1 MSQVGTNPLQTHQD
15 GRLAKHP
22 ALSRPLYA
30 FDLPPALH
38 NSLRLRSRI
47 EETEASQLLAPT
59 VSESP
64 SPAPQE
70 LQTHDAGHPRT
81 PSQLRVPPC
90 SLCPSCPSF
99 ASVTA
104 QRAHFRSDWHR
115 YNVQLNVQN
124 ASLLVSEQVFEK
136 LSEEVESASEL
147 ESDEDAHQ
155 SQSSAVKTDIV
166 TKILARTS
174 LSAGS
179 RPSPDNA
186 EESTEAHDSNTL
198 DAMQLRAPLLWFVSK
213 DTASDADKLHQ
224 TQLGFHRNAF
234 PDPGTPS
241 APALSGTSSIADWY
255 AACITSMQAGRITRK
270 GSKQSAWKGK
280 RVKSKEVQEAAKSVM
295 MTVLDGQGFIPGLST
310 AVKSETAG
318 SSDEEAAFSSG
329 SDNDESSDETMSA
342 STISR
347 NPIADPPLRM
357 WTVLLLGGGHFAA
370 SVIALNP
377 HVTTY
382 SGKQRGGNNA
392 PREDR
397 SLILLAHKA
406 FHRYTTRR
414 KQGGGQAAQDATGRF
429 AKSAGAQLRRYNE
442 AALGDD
448 IRDLLDSPGWR
459 ELVSRSEKIWIRAG
473 ARAARGLLWSWEGA
487 KASRG
492 SPLEAARTDGRL
504 GSLPFP
510 TRRPTIGETVRCFL
524 ELAKVKVEHKS
535 AEQLA
540 AEEQEA
546 LERINQKSRKEAE
559 ARRREEKARERATAL
574 EKSRAEKSAK
584 PVRLSEEEQTER
596 SKWNRLVKMI
606 RKNRSEA
613 AITFLSKNE
622 QDLLGGNI
630 DARFP
635 DWLLEQEANEAGS
648 SAPASRLIPG
658 TLLQL
663 AAEAGSETVLRY
675 LLEDKRANPTLAAE
689 RLGELRKRFTEASEA
704 DQPEDT
710 LVEPPHRA
718 AYDLCS
724 TKEVRNV
731 FRRMMAEHADWFD
744 WGGMSSGGARVPS
757 ALTEEM
763 QDSQSAKQKD
773 RRAVMR
779 EKARERASKAA
790 EKSASNASASAEEQA
805 ESAAQQQ
812 QQKSTHHTTNRLGG
826 SNTAPRALLQQR
838 DEQQGL
844 TPEMRARIEREKRAR
859 AAEERMKALMN
870 K

>member
-1 MSQVGTNPLQTHQD
+1 MSQPDSASVNGQQD
-15 GRLAKHP
+15 ARPAKHP

-30 FDLPPALH
+30 FDLPAALH
-38 NSLRLRSRI
+38 TSLRLRSRV
-47 EETEASQLLAPT
+47 EETEASQLLQQSVPQSQSVASRDSR
-59 VSESP
+59 SEETG
-64 SPAPQE
+64 Q
-70 LQTHDAGHPRT
+70 PRN

-90 SLCPSCPSF
+90 SLCPSCSPF
-99 ASVTA
+99 PSVTA

-124 ASLLVSEQVFEK
+124 TSLLVSEQAFEK
-136 LSEEVESASEL
+136 LSEEVESASEI
-147 ESDEDAHQ
+147 ESDEDSHQ
-155 SQSSAVKTDIV
+155 SESSTLKTDLV
-166 TKILARTS
+166 SKILARTS
-174 LSAGS
+174 LNAGNRHSA
-179 RPSPDNA
+179 DIA
-186 EESTEAHDSNTL
+186 DDATEADAADSL
-198 DAMQLRAPLLWFVSK
+198 DALQLRAPLLWFVSK

-234 PDPGTPS
+234 PDPGTPA
-241 APALSGTSSIADWY
+241 APTTSSSSTAADWY
-255 AACITSMQAGRITRK
+255 AASIASMQAGRITRK

-280 RVKSKEVQEAAKSVM
+280 RIKSKEVQEAAKSLM
-295 MTVLDGQGFIPGLST
+295 MTVLDGEGFIRGLST
-310 AVKSETAG
+310 AVESETAG
-318 SSDEEAAFSSG
+318 SSDEDAGFSSA
-329 SDNDESSDETMSA
+329 SEDEESSDETMSA

-347 NPIADPPLRM
+347 NPNADPPLRM

-382 SGKQRGGNNA
+382 SGKQRGGTNA

-448 IRDLLDSPGWR
+448 VRGLLDSPGWR

-473 ARAARGLLWSWEGA
+473 ARAARGLLWSWEGS

-535 AEQLA
+535 DEQLA
-540 AEEQEA
+540 AEEQDA
-546 LERINQKSRKEAE
+546 LEQINQKSRKEAE

-574 EKSRAEKSAK
+574 EKSRTEKSAK
-584 PVRLSEEEQTER
+584 FAPLTEQEQAER
-596 SKWNRLVKMI
+596 SRWGRLVEMI

-613 AITFLSKNE
+613 LTTFLSKNE
-622 QDLLGGNI
+622 QDMLGGSI
-630 DARFP
+630 DSPLP
-635 DWLLEQEANEAGS
+635 DWLLERDVNEAGA
-648 SAPASRLIPG
+648 SAPASKLIPT

-663 AAEAGSETVLRY
+663 AAESGSDVVARY
-675 LLEDKRANPTLAAE
+675 LLEDKRADPTLAAE
-689 RLGELRKRFTEASEA
+689 RLGELRKRFSDA
-704 DQPEDT
+704 DGAHQPEDASA
-710 LVEPPHRA
+710 EAHPHRT

-731 FRRMMAEHADWFD
+731 FRRMMAEHADWYD

-763 QDSQSAKQKD
+763 QDNQTAKQKD
-773 RRAVMR
+773 RRAAMR
-779 EKARERASKAA
+779 EKARERASRAA
-790 EKSASNASASAEEQA
+790 EKSASTTSASVEEEQEA
-805 ESAAQQQ
+805 AAQQQ
-812 QQKSTHHTTNRLGG
+812 QRSSHHSTNRLGG

>member
-1 MSQVGTNPLQTHQD
+1 MSQFETAPGPKQEGSQPL
-15 GRLAKHP
+15 KHP

-38 NSLRLRSRI
+38 SSLRLRSRI
-47 EETEASQLLAPT
+47 EETEASQLLAPST
-59 VSESP
+59 SQSHPAASQESQQDDAAQVRNP
-64 SPAPQE
+64 S
-70 LQTHDAGHPRT
+70 H
-81 PSQLRVPPC
+81 RVPPC
-90 SLCPSCPSF
+90 SLCPCCPPF

-115 YNVQLNVQN
+115 YNVQLNLQN
-124 ASLLVSEQVFEK
+124 VSLLVSEQAFEK
-136 LSEEVESASEL
+136 LSEEVESASEI
-147 ESDEDAHQ
+147 ESDEDAHP
-155 SQSSAVKTDIV
+155 SQSSAVKTDLV

-174 LSAGS
+174 LSNGTQRSTDQA
-179 RPSPDNA
+179 D
-186 EESTEAHDSNTL
+186 ESADADAADAL

-213 DTASDADKLHQ
+213 DAAPDADKLHQ

-234 PDPGTPS
+234 PDPGTPA
-241 APALSGTSSIADWY
+241 APTLSTASSVGDWY
-255 AACITSMQAGRITRK
+255 AACIASMQAGRITCK

-280 RVKSKEVQEAAKSVM
+280 RIKSKEVQEAAKSLM
-295 MTVLDGQGFIPGLST
+295 MTVLDGEGFIPGLST
-310 AVKSETAG
+310 AVKSESAG
-318 SSDEEAAFSSG
+318 SSDEDDDFSSG
-329 SDNDESSDETMSA
+329 DEEDEFSDETMTA

-347 NPIADPPLRM
+347 NPNADPPLRM

-382 SGKQRGGNNA
+382 QGKQRGGSNA

-448 IRDLLDSPGWR
+448 VRGLLDSPGWR
-459 ELVSRSEKIWIRAG
+459 ELVSRSEKVWVRAG

-492 SPLEAARTDGRL
+492 SPLEAARSDGRM

-535 AEQLA
+535 EEQLA
-540 AEEQEA
+540 AEEHEA
-546 LERINQKSRKEAE
+546 LEQINQKSRKQAE
-559 ARRREEKARERATAL
+559 AKRREEKARERATVL
-574 EKSRAEKSAK
+574 EKSRAEKGAK
-584 PVRLSEEEQTER
+584 VTRLTEEEQAER
-596 SKWNRLVKMI
+596 TRWNRLLEMV

-613 AITFLSKNE
+613 LMTFLSKNE
-622 QDLLGGNI
+622 QDMLNGKI
-630 DARFP
+630 DTRLP
-635 DWLLEQEANEAGS
+635 DWALEQEATEAGA
-648 SAPASRLIPG
+648 SAPASRLIPC

-663 AAEAGSETVLRY
+663 AAESGSDAVTRY
-675 LLEDKRANPTLAAE
+675 LLEDKHADPTIAAE
-689 RLGELRKRFTEASEA
+689 RLGDVRKRLAESSAA
-704 DQPEDT
+704 DQAQDAS
-710 LVEPPHRA
+710 VELPHRT

-731 FRRMMAEHADWFD
+731 FRRMMAEHPDQFD
-744 WGGMSSGGARVPS
+744 WGGMSTGGARVPS

-763 QDSQSAKQKD
+763 QDNQSAKQKD
-773 RRAVMR
+773 RRAALR
-779 EKARERASKAA
+779 EKARERANKAA
-790 EKSASNASASAEEQA
+790 EKSASSTSASQEEEQA
-805 ESAAQQQ
+805 ATAAQEQL
-812 QQKSTHHTTNRLGG
+812 KSSHHSTNRLGG

>member
-1 MSQVGTNPLQTHQD
+1 MSHSEDQELAPLN
-15 GRLAKHP
+15 GSRPAKHP

-38 NSLRLRSRI
+38 NSLKLRSHI
-47 EETEASQLLAPT
+47 EDAEAAHILSASATAPASST
-59 VSESP
+59 ATQTSAADQGAQIREP
-64 SPAPQE
+64 S
-70 LQTHDAGHPRT
+70 H
-81 PSQLRVPPC
+81 LRVPPC
-90 SLCPSCPSF
+90 SLCPGCAPF
-99 ASVTA
+99 PSVTA

-124 ASLLVSEQVFEK
+124 GSLLVSQQAFEK

-147 ESDEDAHQ
+147 ESDEDAQQ
-155 SQSSAVKTDIV
+155 SRSTAVKTDLV

-174 LSAGS
+174 LQSAKKS
-179 RPSPDNA
+179 APQADQA
-186 EESTEAHDSNTL
+186 DQDDEDAADTL
-198 DAMQLRAPLLWFVSK
+198 QALQLRAPLLWFVSK
-213 DTASDADKLHQ
+213 ESAPDAAQLPQ
-224 TQLGFHRNAF
+224 TQLGFHRNVF
-234 PDPGTPS
+234 PDPGTSS
-241 APALSGTSSIADWY
+241 APKLAQPDSIAEWY
-255 AACITSMQAGRITRK
+255 AACIASMQTGRITRQ

-280 RVKSKEVQEAAKSVM
+280 RIKSKEVQEAARSVK
-295 MTVLDGQGFIPGLST
+295 MTVLDGEGFISGLST
-310 AVKSETAG
+310 AINSDAVG
-318 SSDEEAAFSSG
+318 SSDEYDESDSG
-329 SDNDESSDETMSA
+329 TDDAESSSDETVATST
-342 STISR
+342 TISR
-347 NPIADPPLRM
+347 NPDPPLRM

-382 SGKQRGGNNA
+382 KSRPRDGSGA

-448 IRDLLDSPGWR
+448 VRGLLDSPGWR
-459 ELVSRSEKIWIRAG
+459 ELIGRSDKIWIRAG

-492 SPLEAARTDGRL
+492 SPLEAARNDGRL

-524 ELAKVKVEHKS
+524 ELAKVKVEYKS
-535 AEQLA
+535 DEELA

-546 LERINQKSRKEAE
+546 LEAIQQRSRKEAD
-559 ARRREEKARERATAL
+559 ARRREEKAQERAIAQ
-574 EKSRAEKSAK
+574 EKSRADKK
-584 PVRLSEEEQTER
+584 PARLTEEEQAER
-596 SKWNRLVKMI
+596 NRWTRLVEMV
-606 RKNRSEA
+606 RKNRTEA
-613 AITFLSKNE
+613 LVTFLSKNADE
-622 QDLLGGNI
+622 MLAGKI
-630 DARFP
+630 DAKLP
-635 DWLLEQEANEAGS
+635 DWLMEQQVNDAGA
-648 SAPASRLIPG
+648 SAPASRLVPS

-663 AAEAGSETVLRY
+663 AAEAGSEGVTRF
-675 LLEDKRANPTLAAE
+675 LLEDQRADPTMAPE
-689 RLGELRKRFTEASEA
+689 RLGELRGRFAA
-704 DQPEDT
+704 DGSTPAAGGE
-710 LVEPPHRA
+710 EMAHRA

-731 FRRMMAEHADWFD
+731 FRRMMAEHADWHD
-744 WGGMSSGGARVPS
+744 WAGMGSGGARVPS
-757 ALTEEM
+757 ALTDEM
-763 QDSQSAKQKD
+763 QEHQTAKQKD
-773 RRAVMR
+773 RRAAMR

-790 EKSASNASASAEEQA
+790 DKAAAAPEPPAEEVFA
-805 ESAAQQQ
+805 ETPPATSHQ
-812 QQKSTHHTTNRLGG
+812 TTNRLGG
-826 SNTAPRALLQQR
+826 KGAAPRALLQQR

>member
-1 MSQVGTNPLQTHQD
+1 MPQAEDSSTHR
-15 GRLAKHP
+15 GENARPVKHST
-22 ALSRPLYA
+22 LSRPLYA

-38 NSLRLRSRI
+38 SSLKLRSRI

-59 VSESP
+59 VP
-64 SPAPQE
+64 
-70 LQTHDAGHPRT
+70 
-81 PSQLRVPPC
+81 PSQPIASRESHSDDADQVRSSSHLRVPPC
-90 SLCPSCPSF
+90 SLCPSCAPF

-124 ASLLVSEQVFEK
+124 SSLLVSEQAFEK

-147 ESDEDAHQ
+147 ESDEDAQ
-155 SQSSAVKTDIV
+155 KSTAVKTDIV

-174 LSAGS
+174 LSARANQAG
-179 RPSPDNA
+179 N
-186 EESTEAHDSNTL
+186 EEDESALADAADAL

-213 DTASDADKLHQ
+213 DSVPDTDKLQQ

-234 PDPGTPS
+234 PDPGTAAAPS
-241 APALSGTSSIADWY
+241 LSPSSSVNDWY
-255 AACITSMQAGRITRK
+255 AACIATMQAGRITRK
-270 GSKQSAWKGK
+270 GTKQSAWKGK
-280 RVKSKEVQEAAKSVM
+280 RIKSKEVQEAAKSLM
-295 MTVLDGQGFIPGLST
+295 MTVLDGENFIPGLST
-310 AVKSETAG
+310 AVKSEAAG
-318 SSDEEAAFSSG
+318 SSDEY
-329 SDNDESSDETMSA
+329 DESGTDTEDGDSSDDTMSVSA
-342 STISR
+342 VSR
-347 NPIADPPLRM
+347 SPDADPPLRM

-382 SGKQRGGNNA
+382 SGKRQGAGNA

-448 IRDLLDSPGWR
+448 VRGLLDSPGWR
-459 ELVSRSEKIWIRAG
+459 ELISRSEKIWIRAG

-492 SPLEAARTDGRL
+492 SPLESARNDGRL

-535 AEQLA
+535 EEQLA
-540 AEEQEA
+540 AEDQEA
-546 LERINQKSRKEAE
+546 LEQINQKSRKEAE
-559 ARRREEKARERATAL
+559 ARRREEKARERAMAV
-574 EKSRAEKSAK
+574 EQSKAEKRAK
-584 PVRLSEEEQTER
+584 PTKLTEEEQAER
-596 SKWNRLVKMI
+596 TRWTRLVEMVS
-606 RKNRSEA
+606 KNRTEA
-613 AITFLSKNE
+613 LMTFLNKNE
-622 QDLLGGNI
+622 QDMFHGSI
-630 DARFP
+630 DMRLP
-635 DWLLEQEANEAGS
+635 DWLLGQVVDEAGA
-648 SAPASRLIPG
+648 SAPGSRLVPATI
-658 TLLQL
+658 LQL
-663 AAEAGSETVLRY
+663 AAEAGSEGVTRY
-675 LLEDKRANPTLAAE
+675 LLEEKHADPTLATE
-689 RLGELRKRFTEASEA
+689 RLGELRRRFSSPSAPQEEAGEVA
-704 DQPEDT
+704 
-710 LVEPPHRA
+710 HRT

-731 FRRMMAEHADWFD
+731 FRRMMAEHPERCD
-744 WGGMSSGGARVPS
+744 WGTMTVGGARVPS

-763 QDSQSAKQKD
+763 QDTHASKQKD
-773 RRAVMR
+773 RRAAMR
-779 EKARERASKAA
+779 EKARERANKAA
-790 EKSASNASASAEEQA
+790 EKEAAKPPQPEE
-805 ESAAQQQ
+805 EVKVE
-812 QQKSTHHTTNRLGG
+812 QQKSSHQTTNRLGG
-826 SNTAPRALLQQR
+826 TNVAPRALLQQR

-844 TPEMRARIEREKRAR
+844 KPEIRARIEREKRAR

>member
-1 MSQVGTNPLQTHQD
+1 MSHVEADNARST
-15 GRLAKHP
+15 KHP

-30 FDLPPALH
+30 FDLPPSLH
-38 NSLRLRSRI
+38 TTLKLRSRI
-47 EETEASQLLAPT
+47 EESEDSQLLAPSLASSQPAT
-59 VSESP
+59 SQQESHIDDASQIRNP
-64 SPAPQE
+64 S
-70 LQTHDAGHPRT
+70 H
-81 PSQLRVPPC
+81 LRVPPC
-90 SLCPSCPSF
+90 SLCPGCAPF

-124 ASLLVSEQVFEK
+124 GSLLASEQAFEK
-136 LSEEVESASEL
+136 LSEEVESASEID
-147 ESDEDAHQ
+147 SDEESAKH
-155 SQSSAVKTDIV
+155 STAVKTDIV

-174 LSAGS
+174 LQSNNKQDGSQQDESAEV
-179 RPSPDNA
+179 DTN
-186 EESTEAHDSNTL
+186 DTL
-198 DAMQLRAPLLWFVSK
+198 DALQLRAPLLWFVSK
-213 DTASDADKLHQ
+213 DAASDADKLPQ
-224 TQLGFHRNAF
+224 TQLGFHRNVF
-234 PDPGTPS
+234 PDPGTSS
-241 APALSGTSSIADWY
+241 APKLPPSSSVNDWY
-255 AACITSMQAGRITRK
+255 AACIAAMQAGRITRK

-280 RVKSKEVQEAAKSVM
+280 RIKSKEVQEAAKALM
-295 MTVLDGQGFIPGLST
+295 MTVLDGEGFIPGLST
-310 AVKSETAG
+310 AVKSEAVG
-318 SSDEEAAFSSG
+318 SSDEYDESA
-329 SDNDESSDETMSA
+329 SDTEDGESSDETMSA

-347 NPIADPPLRM
+347 NPNADPPLRM

-382 SGKQRGGNNA
+382 QGKQRGGANA
-392 PREDR
+392 HREDR

-406 FHRYTTRR
+406 IHRYTTRR

-448 IRDLLDSPGWR
+448 VRGLLDSPGWR

-492 SPLEAARTDGRL
+492 SPLEAARNDGRL

-524 ELAKVKVEHKS
+524 ELSKVKVEHKS
-535 AEQLA
+535 EEQLA

-546 LERINQKSRKEAE
+546 LEQINQKSRKEAE
-559 ARRREEKARERATAL
+559 ARRREEKARERASAL
-574 EKSRAEKSAK
+574 EKSKAEKSAK
-584 PVRLSEEEQTER
+584 PVRLTEEEQAER
-596 SKWNRLVKMI
+596 NRWNRLVEMV
-606 RKNRSEA
+606 RKNRAEA
-613 AITFLSKNE
+613 LMTFLNKNE
-622 QDLLGGNI
+622 AEMLNGKI
-630 DARFP
+630 DGRLP
-635 DWLLEQEANEAGS
+635 DWLLEQETNEAGA
-648 SAPASRLIPG
+648 SAPASRLISS

-663 AAEAGSETVLRY
+663 SAEAGSEAVVRY
-675 LLEDKRANPTLAAE
+675 LLEEKHADPTLPTE
-689 RLGELRKRFTEASEA
+689 RLGELRKRFSPGSVSEA
-704 DQPEDT
+704 NSAE
-710 LVEPPHRA
+710 VPHRT

-731 FRRMMAEHADWFD
+731 FRRMMADQPDRFD
-744 WGGMSSGGARVPS
+744 WGGMSTGGARVPS

-763 QDSQSAKQKD
+763 QDNQSAKQKD
-773 RRAVMR
+773 RRAAMR

-790 EKSASNASASAEEQA
+790 EKEAFKPPVQEEPKV
-805 ESAAQQQ
+805 ESQQP
-812 QQKSTHHTTNRLGG
+812 KSSHHTTNRLGG

-870 K
+870 KQ

>member
-1 MSQVGTNPLQTHQD
+1 MSQPETNPASLQQTT
-15 GRLAKHP
+15 RPTKHP

-38 NSLRLRSRI
+38 TSLRLRSRI
-47 EETEASQLLAPT
+47 EETEASQLLAPST
-59 VSESP
+59 AQPQPTESQESQQDDAAQARNP
-64 SPAPQE
+64 S
-70 LQTHDAGHPRT
+70 H
-81 PSQLRVPPC
+81 LRVPPC
-90 SLCPSCPSF
+90 SLCPSCPPF

-115 YNVQLNVQN
+115 YNVQLNLQN
-124 ASLLVSEQVFEK
+124 ASVLVSEQAFEK

-147 ESDEDAHQ
+147 ESDDDAHQ
-155 SQSSAVKTDIV
+155 SQSSAVKTDLV
-166 TKILARTS
+166 TKILARTTLNS
-174 LSAGS
+174 GAQRSSDQADESA
-179 RPSPDNA
+179 DADAA
-186 EESTEAHDSNTL
+186 EAL

-213 DTASDADKLHQ
+213 DAAPDADKLHQ

-234 PDPGTPS
+234 PDPGTPA
-241 APALSGTSSIADWY
+241 APALSSISSVADWY
-255 AACITSMQAGRITRK
+255 TACIASMQAGRITRK

-280 RVKSKEVQEAAKSVM
+280 RIKSKEVQEAAKSLM
-295 MTVLDGQGFIPGLST
+295 MTVLDGEGFIPGIST

-318 SSDEEAAFSSG
+318 SSDEDQDYSSG
-329 SDNDESSDETMSA
+329 AEEEDSSDETMSA

-347 NPIADPPLRM
+347 NPNADPPLRM

-377 HVTTY
+377 HITTFQ
-382 SGKQRGGNNA
+382 GKQRGGSNA

-414 KQGGGQAAQDATGRF
+414 KQGGSQAAQDATGRF

-448 IRDLLDSPGWR
+448 VRGLLDSPGWR
-459 ELVSRSEKIWIRAG
+459 ELVSRSEKVWVRAG
-473 ARAARGLLWSWEGA
+473 ARAARGLLWSWEGT

-524 ELAKVKVEHKS
+524 ELAKVKIEHKS
-535 AEQLA
+535 EEQLA

-546 LERINQKSRKEAE
+546 LEHINQKSRKEAE
-559 ARRREEKARERATAL
+559 AKRREEKARERAMIL
-574 EKSRAEKSAK
+574 EKSRAEKGAK
-584 PVRLSEEEQTER
+584 VTRLTEVEQAER
-596 SKWNRLVKMI
+596 TKWNRLTEMV
-606 RKNRSEA
+606 RKNRTEA
-613 AITFLSKNE
+613 LMTFLSKNE
-622 QDLLGGNI
+622 QEMLIGNI
-630 DARFP
+630 DTRLP
-635 DWLLEQEANEAGS
+635 DWLLEQEAIEAGA
-648 SAPASRLIPG
+648 SAPASRLIPC

-663 AAEAGSETVLRY
+663 AAESGSEAVTRY
-675 LLEDKRANPTLAAE
+675 LLEDKRADPTLAAV
-689 RLGELRKRFTEASEA
+689 RLGDVRRRLAESSETEQAPEA
-704 DQPEDT
+704 A
-710 LVEPPHRA
+710 VEPPHRT

-731 FRRMMAEHADWFD
+731 FRRMMAEHPDQFN
-744 WGGMSSGGARVPS
+744 WGGMAAGGARVPS

-773 RRAVMR
+773 RRAALR
-779 EKARERASKAA
+779 EKARERANKAA
-790 EKSASNASASAEEQA
+790 ERSASSTSASQEEEQVASATL
-805 ESAAQQQ
+805 
-812 QQKSTHHTTNRLGG
+812 QQKSSHHTTNRLGG

-844 TPEMRARIEREKRAR
+844 TAEMRARIEREKRAR

>member
-1 MSQVGTNPLQTHQD
+1 MSQVEAHNTQRDENARPT
-15 GRLAKHP
+15 KHP

-38 NSLRLRSRI
+38 NTLKLRSRI
-47 EETEASQLLAPT
+47 EESEASQLLAP
-59 VSESP
+59 SIP
-64 SPAPQE
+64 SSHPISSKQSQAD
-70 LQTHDAGHPRT
+70 DANQIRN
-81 PSQLRVPPC
+81 PSHLRVPPC
-90 SLCPSCPSF
+90 SLCPGCPPF

-115 YNVQLNVQN
+115 YNVQLNIQN
-124 ASLLVSEQVFEK
+124 VSLLVSEQAFEK

-147 ESDEDAHQ
+147 ESDEDTQQ
-155 SQSSAVKTDIV
+155 SQSTAVKTDLV

-174 LSAGS
+174 LQANGTKSADQ
-179 RPSPDNA
+179 PDEFA
-186 EESTEAHDSNTL
+186 DRDAADAL

-213 DTASDADKLHQ
+213 EAAPDADKLHQ
-224 TQLGFHRNAF
+224 TQLGFHRNVF
-234 PDPGTPS
+234 PDPGTSAAPS
-241 APALSGTSSIADWY
+241 LSPSSSVNDWY
-255 AACITSMQAGRITRK
+255 AACIASMQAGRITRK

-280 RVKSKEVQEAAKSVM
+280 RIKGKEVQEAAKSLM
-295 MTVLDGQGFIPGLST
+295 MTVLDGEGFIPGLST
-310 AVKSETAG
+310 AVKSEAAG
-318 SSDEEAAFSSG
+318 SSDEYEESG
-329 SDNDESSDETMSA
+329 SDTEDGESSDEAMSA
-342 STISR
+342 STITRDPS
-347 NPIADPPLRM
+347 PDPPLRM

-382 SGKQRGGNNA
+382 QAKQRGNTNA

-448 IRDLLDSPGWR
+448 VRGLLDSPGWR
-459 ELVSRSEKIWIRAG
+459 QLISRSEKIWIRAG

-492 SPLEAARTDGRL
+492 SPLEAARNDGRL

-535 AEQLA
+535 EELLA

-546 LERINQKSRKEAE
+546 LEQINQKSRKEAE
-559 ARRREEKARERATAL
+559 AKRREEKARERAIAL
-574 EKSRAEKSAK
+574 EKSKAEKSGK
-584 PVRLSEEEQTER
+584 PARLTEEEQAER
-596 SKWNRLVKMI
+596 TKWNRLVEMV
-606 RKNRSEA
+606 RKNRTEA
-613 AITFLSKNE
+613 LMTFLSKNE
-622 QDLLGGNI
+622 QEMLSGKI
-630 DARFP
+630 DARLP
-635 DWLLEQEANEAGS
+635 DWLLEVEANEAGA
-648 SAPASRLIPG
+648 SAPASRLIPA
-658 TLLQL
+658 TILQL
-663 AAEAGSETVLRY
+663 ASEAGSEAVVRY
-675 LLEDKRANPTLAAE
+675 LLEEKHADPTMPTE
-689 RLGELRKRFTEASEA
+689 RLGELRKRFSPTTTTISQDASSE
-704 DQPEDT
+704 
-710 LVEPPHRA
+710 VPPHRT
-718 AYDLCS
+718 AYDLCN
-724 TKEVRNV
+724 TKETRNV
-731 FRRMMAEHADWFD
+731 FRRMMADHPDRYDWA
-744 WGGMSSGGARVPS
+744 GMSAGGARVPS

-763 QDSQSAKQKD
+763 QDNASAKQKD
-773 RRAVMR
+773 RRAAMR
-779 EKARERASKAA
+779 EKARERANKAA
-790 EKSASNASASAEEQA
+790 GKEAAKPPSVQEEDKVESVATPKASHQ
-805 ESAAQQQ
+805 
-812 QQKSTHHTTNRLGG
+812 TTNRLGG
-826 SNTAPRALLQQR
+826 TNMAPRALLQQR

-870 K
+870 R

>member
-1 MSQVGTNPLQTHQD
+1 MSQSEES
-15 GRLAKHP
+15 LAQAESSARPTKHP

-38 NSLRLRSRI
+38 NSLKLRSRI
-47 EETEASQLLAPT
+47 EEAEASQLLAPAIQQSQST
-59 VSESP
+59 VPQDSQSE
-64 SPAPQE
+64 
-70 LQTHDAGHPRT
+70 DASQVRN
-81 PSQLRVPPC
+81 PSQHRVPPC
-90 SLCPSCPSF
+90 SLCPDCAPF

-124 ASLLVSEQVFEK
+124 VSLLVSEQAFEK

-147 ESDEDAHQ
+147 ESDEDTPQ
-155 SQSSAVKTDIV
+155 SQSSTVKTDLV

-174 LSAGS
+174 LQAGS
-179 RPSPDNA
+179 QRSIDDAVEANDA
-186 EESTEAHDSNTL
+186 EAADAL

-213 DTASDADKLHQ
+213 DAAPGEHKLPQ
-224 TQLGFHRNAF
+224 TQLGFHRNIF
-234 PDPGTPS
+234 PDPGTLA
-241 APALSGTSSIADWY
+241 APELSPASSVGDWY
-255 AACITSMQAGRITRK
+255 AACIASMQAGRITRK

-280 RVKSKEVQEAAKSVM
+280 RIKSKEVQEAAKAVM
-295 MTVLDGQGFIPGLST
+295 MTVLDGEGFIPGLNT
-310 AVKSETAG
+310 AIKAQTAG
-318 SSDEEAAFSSG
+318 SSDEDEELGSS
-329 SDNDESSDETMSA
+329 SEDEESSDETTSA
-342 STISR
+342 FTISR
-347 NPIADPPLRM
+347 NPTADPPLRM

-382 SGKQRGGNNA
+382 QGKQRGGANA

-448 IRDLLDSPGWR
+448 VRGLLDSPGWR
-459 ELVSRSEKIWIRAG
+459 ELISRSEKIWIRAG

-487 KASRG
+487 KASKG
-492 SPLEAARTDGRL
+492 SPLEAARNDGRL

-535 AEQLA
+535 EEQLA
-540 AEEQEA
+540 AEEHEV
-546 LERINQKSRKEAE
+546 LEQINQKSRKEAE
-559 ARRREEKARERATAL
+559 ARRREEKARERANAL
-574 EKSRAEKSAK
+574 DKARAEKGAK
-584 PVRLSEEEQTER
+584 PARLTEEEQAER
-596 SKWNRLVKMI
+596 SKWTRMIEMI
-606 RKNRSEA
+606 RKNRAEA
-613 AITFLSKNE
+613 LMTFLSKNE
-622 QDLLGGNI
+622 QELLNGQI
-630 DARFP
+630 DMRLP
-635 DWLLEQEANEAGS
+635 NWVLEQEATEAGA
-648 SAPASRLIPG
+648 SAPASRLIPC
-658 TLLQL
+658 TLLQV
-663 AAEAGSETVLRY
+663 AAEAGSEAVARY
-675 LLEDKRANPTLAAE
+675 LLEDKHADPTIATE
-689 RLGELRKRFTEASEA
+689 RLGELRKRSAPSDA
-704 DQPEDT
+704 
-710 LVEPPHRA
+710 VEPQQEPSAELPHRT

-731 FRRMMAEHADWFD
+731 FRRMMAEHADQYD
-744 WGGMSSGGARVPS
+744 WAGMSTGGARVPS

-763 QDSQSAKQKD
+763 QDSQTAKQKD
-773 RRAVMR
+773 RRAVLR

-790 EKSASNASASAEEQA
+790 EKSVSGASQEEQPAEEPR
-805 ESAAQQQ
+805 QQQ
-812 QQKSTHHTTNRLGG
+812 ARPSNSTTNRLGG
-826 SNTAPRALLQQR
+826 NNVAPRALLQQR

-859 AAEERMKALMN
+859 AAEERIKALMN